1 MPDPWSYA
9 KASEHSHQASL
20 FMWANMAQRF
30 GLYIANDPH
39 SYTQVGFAQTQFDN
53 RGKLGYLL
61 PSEPVTQLKWL
72 HAIHNQGHG
81 DAIRGAKAK
90 AEGVKAGV
98 YDCFLPV
105 PKPKPTAW
113 TTPNNGLPYCGFYL
127 ELKIGK
133 GKTSEKQDEFAA
145 DMRQAGYATG
155 VAWGWLEARNLVL
168 DYLGLPA
175 YPMATS

>member
-39 SYTQVGFAQTQFDN
+39 SYTQAGFAQTQFDN

-61 PSEPVTQLKWL
+61 ASEPVTQLKWL

-90 AEGVKAGV
+90 AKIGPEIASSYQGS
-98 YDCFLPV
+98 YLQSYLC
-105 PKPKPTAW
+105 
-113 TTPNNGLPYCGFYL
+113 CGFYL

-133 GKTSEKQDEFAA
+133 GLTSDKQDEFAD

-155 VAWGWLEARNLVL
+155 VAWGWLEARNLIL
-168 DYLGLPA
+168 DYLGLPL
-175 YPMATS
+175 YPMPTS